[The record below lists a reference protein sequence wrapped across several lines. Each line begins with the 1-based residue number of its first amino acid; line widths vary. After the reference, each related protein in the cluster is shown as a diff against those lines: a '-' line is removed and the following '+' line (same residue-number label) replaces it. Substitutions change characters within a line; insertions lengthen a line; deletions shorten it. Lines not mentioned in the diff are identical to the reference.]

1 MVRHTHTKTA
11 WHDHCRW
18 PASLLASISWQLEDS
33 SSSQIAT
40 VAQRGRICGLLLV
53 LQRFSTGKHR
63 SLPPGIP
70 FTVVLMLDVHYSRN
84 AKEISDLCVCQLTA
98 PHHHRLIPPPS
109 PPRSSFVVA
118 TFNLFNAS
126 PGLRRLAFCNLA
138 LELARFQSDHHS
150 PEGTSSYQ

>member
-1 MVRHTHTKTA
+1 MAVGQHFFFGQYLMAIGRFIFVSNCKSGTA
-11 WHDHCRW
+11 C
-18 PASLLASISWQLEDS
+18 
-33 SSSQIAT
+33 
-40 VAQRGRICGLLLV
+40 RICGLLLV

-84 AKEISDLCVCQLTA
+84 AKEISDLCVCQLTP
-98 PHHHRLIPPPS
+98 PHHHRLILPPS
-109 PPRSSFVVA
+109 PPRSSSVVA

-126 PGLRRLAFCNLA
+126 PGLRGQVFCNLA

-150 PEGTSSYQ
+150 PEGLV